1 MPLGLGLE
9 KMAGN
14 LGLKKE
20 KIKERF
26 RDERLGFSFFIVEKR
41 TERKGVEEVEKSK
54 RRSFE

>member
-1 MPLGLGLE
+1 
-9 KMAGN
+9 MAGN